1 LHIRPELNLDYPH
14 ADIES
19 INEIDGGKGYE
30 LITTF
35 FGLYGVASPLPG
47 YYTEELL
54 DEEWDERDARRGFL
68 DVIHQHL
75 YPLLYKAWAKYR
87 FSHNAIEQND
97 ERYWEII
104 YSILGLPEEFR
115 EFGDLSGQFIKYAGI
130 ISQRPKTQLGLN
142 TILSD
147 YMKSINV
154 DMDVEPCVLRN
165 VPIVEHQRCKLS
177 LDNNVLGSN
186 SVIGQQISD
195 RSGKYNL
202 NIGPLTGEQFQEL
215 LTNKKHIKFIRA
227 VSEVFLV
234 QPLQC
239 QIILQLDKNAVKPIC
254 LGEEGYSALG
264 QSTWLV
270 NEINEQA
277 FNVALN

>member
-1 LHIRPELNLDYPH
+1 LNLDYPH
-14 ADIES
+14 SDIEGV
-19 INEIDGGKGYE
+19 NPLPGGKGYE
-30 LITTF
+30 IITTF

-54 DEEWDERDARRGFL
+54 DEEWEEREAGRYFL

-75 YPLLYKAWAKYR
+75 YPLLYKAWVKYR
-87 FSHNAIEQND
+87 FSHNAIESDD

-130 ISQRPKTQLGLN
+130 ISQRPKTQSGLN
-142 TILSD
+142 VILSD
-147 YMKSINV
+147 YLESIEVNI
-154 DMDVEPCVLRN
+154 EPCVRRQ
-165 VPIVEHQRCKLS
+165 VSIVEHQRCKLS
-177 LDNNVLGSN
+177 SINNVLGVS
-186 SVIGQQISD
+186 SVIGKQICD

-202 NIGPLTGEQFQEL
+202 HIGPLTGEQFQAL
-215 LTNKKHIKFIRA
+215 LTDRKHVKFIRT
-227 VSEVFLV
+227 VSDLFLA

-239 QIILQLDKNAVKPIC
+239 DIILHLDKDAVKPTC
-254 LGEEGYSALG
+254 LGEPGYSSLG

-270 NEINEQA
+270 NQTNEQT
-277 FNVALN
+277 FDVVLN

>member
-1 LHIRPELNLDYPH
+1 LPD
-14 ADIES
+14 
-19 INEIDGGKGYE
+19 GKGYE

-54 DEEWDERDARRGFL
+54 DEEWEERDASRYFL

-75 YPLLYKAWAKYR
+75 YPLLYQAWAKYR
-87 FSHNAIEQND
+87 FSHNAVESND

-147 YMKSINV
+147 YMKTANV
-154 DMDVEPCVLRN
+154 KVEPCVLSN

-177 LDNNVLGSN
+177 RDNNELGSN
-186 SVIGQQISD
+186 SVIGEQIAS
-195 RSGKYNL
+195 RSGKYNVH
-202 NIGPLTGEQFQEL
+202 IGPLTGEQFQDL
-215 LTNKKHIKFIRA
+215 ITNKKHIKFIRT
-227 VSEVFLV
+227 VSELFLV

-239 QIILQLDKNAVKPIC
+239 DIVLHLDKEAVKSPR
-254 LGEEGYSALG
+254 LGEPSYSCLG

-270 NEINEQA
+270 NQANEQI
-277 FNVALN
+277 FNVVLN

>member
-1 LHIRPELNLDYPH
+1 
-14 ADIES
+14 
-19 INEIDGGKGYE
+19 
-30 LITTF
+30 
-35 FGLYGVASPLPG
+35 VASPLPG

-54 DEEWDERDARRGFL
+54 DDEWEERDASRGFL

-75 YPLLYKAWAKYR
+75 YPLLYKAWVKYR
-87 FSHNAIEQND
+87 FSHNAIESND
-97 ERYWEII
+97 ERYWAII

-147 YMKSINV
+147 YLKEMPV
-154 DMDVEPCVLRN
+154 DIEPCVYRD

-177 LDNNVLGSN
+177 SMNNVLGN
-186 SVIGQQISD
+186 DSVIGEEICD

-202 NIGPLTGEQFQEL
+202 HIGPLTAEQFQEL
-215 LTNKKHIKFIRA
+215 LTNKKHMKFIRTI
-227 VSEVFLV
+227 SDLFLV

-239 QIILQLDKNAVKPIC
+239 EVILHLDKDAVKPIS
-254 LGEEGYSALG
+254 LGEPGYSALG

-270 NEINEQA
+270 HQKNRQT
-277 FNVALN
+277 FNVVIN